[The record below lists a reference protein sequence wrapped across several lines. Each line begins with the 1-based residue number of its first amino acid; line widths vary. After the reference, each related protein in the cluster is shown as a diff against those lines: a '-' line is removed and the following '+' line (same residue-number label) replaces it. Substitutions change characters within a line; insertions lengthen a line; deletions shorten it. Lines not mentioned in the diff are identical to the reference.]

1 VSDAI
6 TADAYA
12 AWRLKMFDTD
22 YMIWHDGLNADA
34 VMQTAGEERKR
45 ALEMLYFGLAQE
57 DHVAVEVLGLLR
69 ETAALPQMRAI
80 LPRATGVLLIRTAV
94 AIYKLAGDVSPAPAL
109 IAELKADHWG
119 RRLDAA
125 QALALF
131 GTHPDV
137 VPALLAVV
145 RDDHD
150 FLPRHH
156 AANSLCAIARVRT
169 PGIQTPDATTLSE
182 LTGRKGDGGSRGAR
196 EWRGAAAETFA
207 ALFR

>member
-1 VSDAI
+1 MSDAI

-12 AWRLKMFDTD
+12 AWRLRMFGTD
-22 YMIWHDGLNADA
+22 YMIWHDGLNAER

-45 ALEMLYFGLAQE
+45 ALEMLAFGLAQE
-57 DHVAVEVLGLLR
+57 DSVAVEVLGLLR

-80 LPRATGVLLIRTAV
+80 LPHARAHLLIRTAE

-119 RRLDAA
+119 QRLDAA

-131 GTHPDV
+131 GAHPDV
-137 VPALLAVV
+137 VPALLGVI

-150 FLPRHH
+150 FLPRYR
-156 AANSLCAIARVRT
+156 AANSLCAIARVRA
-169 PGIQTPDATTLSE
+169 PGIRTPDDGTLID
-182 LTGRKGDGGSRGAR
+182 LTGRAGDGGSRGAQDKR
-196 EWRGAAAETFA
+196 RVAAETLA